1 MIQRQTQ
8 TYPYWQDHFA
18 VEDADLEHLYN
29 LLLEDET
36 PLTIDEL
43 ALALIRR
50 RVQREEA
57 SVQQQVTR
65 GGTLYLPH
73 ETYTVG
79 QEVSFPQL
87 EFASGTVTAVRPGK
101 NPELGS
107 FDVITVNF
115 GEDKKPRDFA
125 ARLENHKLNQ
135 TNGHIE
141 EGDQPLRSPESLAAD
156 FGPAV
161 ATALE
166 SKFRTKGDIVRI
178 AGRWFPRE
186 LLADINEGH
195 LNLAEAV
202 LDMAGG
208 GPLTTDAIVPQ
219 LDLPEA
225 VNQKLKSFSLNYAM
239 QEDHRFDEVGPAGQV
254 LWFLHRLEPAEVLE
268 TPRYLKPEAQ
278 STSVALPEELSKLE
292 TDLDDEYGPSQ
303 TDNPAAKD
311 VTLYLTF
318 PHLRAGTL
326 PLSQKLAALFPTAYV
341 TPRIRFTL
349 VDAHTGEKHPG
360 WVVRPGRYVFGLAEW
375 YRKYEVPVGGTIT
388 IMKGNAPGE
397 VIVKIGRRKPIRE
410 WVRAV
415 AVNEGRVSFA
425 MQKRPVSVE
434 YDEQMIVAVDNQTAI
449 DQVWTRLDE
458 RKTPLSK
465 VVADMFR
472 ELAKLTTQS
481 AVHARSLY
489 SAVNVI
495 RRVPPGP
502 IFAELVSH
510 PYFVHVGDAYWRFDD
525 SSYTE

>member
-8 TYPYWQDHFA
+8 TYPYWQENFA

-43 ALALIRR
+43 VLALIRR
-50 RVQREEA
+50 RVEREEA

-65 GGTLYLPH
+65 GGTLYLPQ

-87 EFASGTVTAVRPGK
+87 EFAMGTVTAVRPGK
-101 NPELGS
+101 NPDLGP
-107 FDVITVNF
+107 FDVISVNF
-115 GEDKKPRDFA
+115 GEDKKARDFA
-125 ARLENHKLNQ
+125 ARLESHKLND

-141 EGDQPLRSPESLAAD
+141 EGDQPMRSPEDLAAD
-156 FGPAV
+156 YGPAV
-161 ATALE
+161 STALE
-166 SKFRTKGDIVRI
+166 TKFRTRGDIVRI
-178 AGRWFPRE
+178 AGRWFPRA

-208 GPLTTDAIVPQ
+208 GPLTTDAIAPQ
-219 LDLPEA
+219 LDLPETI
-225 VNQKLKSFSLNYAM
+225 NQKLKVFSLNYAL
-239 QEDHRFDEVGPAGQV
+239 QEDDRFDEVGPAGQV
-254 LWFLHRLEPAEVLE
+254 LWFLHRLEPAEVLNI
-268 TPRYLKPEAQ
+268 PRYLHPEAQ
-278 STSVALPEELSKLE
+278 STSVTLPEELHKLE
-292 TDLDDEYGPSQ
+292 ADLDDEYGPTQGSPSSA
-303 TDNPAAKD
+303 NS
-311 VTLYLTF
+311 VTLSLTF

-326 PLSQKLAALFPTAYV
+326 PLSQKLSALFPTAYV

-349 VDAHTGEKHPG
+349 VDAHTGEKRPG

-375 YRKYEVPVGGTIT
+375 YRKYEVPVGGTVT

-397 VIVKIGRRKPIRE
+397 VIVKIARRKPVRE

-415 AVNEGRVSFA
+415 AVNEGHVAFA
-425 MQKRPVSVE
+425 MQKRPVAVE
-434 YDEQMIVAVDNQTAI
+434 YDEQMIVAVDNQAAI
-449 DQVWTRLDE
+449 DQVWQRLDE
-458 RKTPLSK
+458 RKVPLSK

-502 IFAELVSH
+502 VFAELVTH

-525 SSYTE
+525 SSYSE